1 MELALEAATE
11 SPETED
17 LPEAAAG
24 FATFADPALP
34 RQAGRFTL
42 KTRLGVGGM
51 GTVYEAEDA
60 SLRRTVALKMIR
72 GVHFSTEEELRRF
85 EREAAA
91 AARFQPCHGPRA
103 AHSEN
108 RPP

>member
-24 FATFADPALP
+24 FAAFADPALP

-60 SLRRTVALKMIR
+60 SLRRTVALADMQA
-72 GVHFSTEEELRRF
+72 LL
-85 EREAAA
+85 
-91 AARFQPCHGPRA
+91 PRLEKA
-103 AHSEN
+103 GFIAIA
-108 RPP
+108 P